1 MLKYFFMPR
10 VLKFIGEGTLFSRIF
25 ASALRV
31 FAVLLSIGA
40 LVGWIQLWKLVFV
53 VDRWLFIGSW
63 SFTIRENIELWMLGL
78 DGRGAAILGGVLFQ
92 AFFLVGLYMVV
103 HTLWIRAA
111 DIQAI
116 GKSEFTIIPIVSIFL
131 RMLGEIYA
139 CISVAVGIG
148 GGVLQLFA
156 GDSGLASRAT
166 SSIPGLGWQQSLLS
180 GLFGGFTTSSFIS
193 ALLLMVGGAIGALF
207 WLVWLYLASEFIVV
221 LVDIAR
227 NTRALRETVER
238 HAQSGQNP

>member
-1 MLKYFFMPR
+1 MQKYFFMPR

-40 LVGWIQLWKLVFV
+40 LVGWIQLWKLVFHM
-53 VDRWLFIGSW
+53 S
-63 SFTIRENIELWMLGL
+63 
-78 DGRGAAILGGVLFQ
+78 GAAILGGVLFQ
-92 AFFLVGLYMVV
+92 AFFLVGVYMVV

-139 CISVAVGIG
+139 CISVAVGVG
-148 GGVLQLFA
+148 GGVLQLF
-156 GDSGLASRAT
+156 GGYSTLASRAT
-166 SSIPGLGWQQSLLS
+166 SSIPGLDWQQSLLS
-180 GLFGGFTTSSFIS
+180 GLFGGDTTSSFIS
-193 ALLLMVGGAIGALF
+193 ALLLMMGGAIGALF
-207 WLVWLYLASEFIVV
+207 WLVWFYLASEFIVV

-227 NTRALRETVER
+227 NTRALREVVER

>member
-1 MLKYFFMPR
+1 MKKYFFMQR

-31 FAVLLSIGA
+31 FAVLLGIGA
-40 LVGWIQLWKLVFV
+40 LVGWIQLWKPVF
-53 VDRWLFIGSW
+53 DMS
-63 SFTIRENIELWMLGL
+63 
-78 DGRGAAILGGVLFQ
+78 GAAILGGVLFQ
-92 AFFLVGLYMVV
+92 AFFVVGVYMVI

-139 CISVAVGIG
+139 CISVAVGAG

-156 GDSGLASRAT
+156 GYSGLASRAT
-166 SSIPGLGWQQSLLS
+166 RSIPGMGWEQSLLS
-180 GLFGGFTTSSFIS
+180 GLFGGDTTSSFIS

-207 WLVWLYLASEFIVV
+207 WLVLFYQASEFIVV

-227 NTRALRETVER
+227 NTRAVREIVER
-238 HAQSGQNP
+238 HTQSGQNP